1 MIGSMSYALGKYY
14 LTRNHIIAGNV
25 HAWVTPATVWPTF
38 MLLAISIVTFIMD
51 FFTLCTY
58 CCGIGAANRT
68 STIASTIIYGMM
80 VLRILAWAVA
90 AGAFKMGSNA
100 SSLWT
105 YSCSPFTDQI
115 HDQVISFV
123 DFGMLCTLQVRG
135 RYSRRWQEPAN
146 TLVARILL
154 YRDHRSGLLH
164 LDILHRSLHL
174 EESFK

>member
-1 MIGSMSYALGKYY
+1 MQKYKHRIRVLRFWSRFISLILAAFMIGSMSYALGKYY

-80 VLRILAWAVA
+80 VLRIVVWAVA

-105 YSCSPFTDQI
+105 YSCSSFTDQI

-135 RYSRRWQEPAN
+135 RVLQ
-146 TLVARILL
+146 TMARAC
-154 YRDHRSGLLH
+154 
-164 LDILHRSLHL
+164 
-174 EESFK
+174 